1 MKELLRTNDPVM
13 INYIEMLL
21 REAEIE
27 PFVLDSNA
35 SILEG
40 SIGILPRRIT
50 VADEEYNRACMTL
63 RLAGLQDELGDP
75 Q

>member
-13 INYIEMLL
+13 VNYIEMLL
-21 REAEIE
+21 REQDIE
-27 PFVLDSNA
+27 PFVLDVNA
-35 SILEG
+35 SVLEG

-50 VADEEYNRACMTL
+50 VADDEYDRACMTL
-63 RLAGLQDELGDP
+63 RLAGLEKELGDP